1 MLYDPPRTSKELGG
15 RSPGVNGPAAGS
27 AASLSDVEPRHNRNC
42 RRPPWGGYPR
52 PVRFHAI
59 MLVRDE
65 ADVLSE
71 AIKGVLGWADSLWVL
86 DNGSIDG
93 SWEIVQEAAGSDPR
107 VRAWGRVNA
116 VFSDALRA
124 AVFHDARTTFGPG
137 DWIARVD
144 ADEVFHEQPSEFVR
158 RLGRSE
164 SFVCGLLHEFVLL
177 RGEAEAIGRGEE
189 DLSLPISERRR
200 WWTPNHYPEPRLF
213 RYRRSMRWPGTRGH
227 PWLAGVMATERIQIR
242 HYRWRT
248 PEQARRRWAL
258 REAVRGSM
266 PFGGA
271 HWSID
276 NWRAEGLRTR
286 RDPGVSFWRP
296 GTALAPFVS
305 PSPVTAPV
313 RRFGK
318 AALAR
323 CGVQSM
329 VDRVLPGYA
338 PADLRPEP
346 AEIAERYLE
355 LLSDDAV

>member
-1 MLYDPPRTSKELGG
+1 
-15 RSPGVNGPAAGS
+15 
-27 AASLSDVEPRHNRNC
+27 
-42 RRPPWGGYPR
+42 
-52 PVRFHAI
+52 

-65 ADVLSE
+65 ADVLAE
-71 AIKGVLGWADSLWVL
+71 AIEGVLAWADSLWVL

-93 SWEIVQEAAGSDPR
+93 SWEIVQEASKADSR

-116 VFSDALRA
+116 VFSDGLRA
-124 AVFHDARTTFGPG
+124 AVFDDARASFEHG

-144 ADEVFHEQPSEFVR
+144 ADEFFHEPPQEFVR

-177 RGEAEAIGRGEE
+177 KREAQAIERGEE

-200 WWTPNHYPEPRLF
+200 WWTPNHFPEPRLF
-213 RYRRSMRWPGTRGH
+213 RYRRSMRWPGTRSH
-227 PWLAGVMATERIQIR
+227 PWLAGVMAGERIQIR

-248 PEQARRRWAL
+248 PQQAKRRWAL
-258 REAVRGSM
+258 REAVRPSM

-276 NWRAEGLRTR
+276 DWRAEGLRTR
-286 RDPGVSFWRP
+286 RDPGVSFWKP
-296 GTALAPFVS
+296 GTALEPFAS
-305 PSPVTAPV
+305 PSPVTAPL
-313 RRFGK
+313 RRLGK

-323 CGVQSM
+323 CGVQSI

-338 PADLRPEP
+338 PTDLRPEP
-346 AEIAERYLE
+346 PEIVERYLE
-355 LLSDDAV
+355 LLSNEAV